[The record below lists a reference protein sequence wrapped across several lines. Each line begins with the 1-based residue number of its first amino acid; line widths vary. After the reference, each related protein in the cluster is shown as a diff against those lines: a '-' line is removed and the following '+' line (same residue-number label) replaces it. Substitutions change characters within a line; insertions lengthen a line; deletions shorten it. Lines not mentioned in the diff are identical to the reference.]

1 MKRQELINDMNF
13 KKKCCEYGLDWMNFE
28 IYGDIILVNTPD
40 KWVYVL
46 LDKNY
51 NTIGVHRVKITN
63 MHLEKNEITSGYNN
77 IYNLID
83 QSEGYCFPYP
93 FQNLSLK
100 QIISLSN
107 RINIDETNHGHS
119 SEFYVNGDL
128 IIGDNNKT
136 YICLLSYIKFLGG
149 QIEKYFLNS
158 YQMKI
163 LGFDYPDIHSYIKK
177 LMYNIRTCINCNI
190 EIGRRPFPVDI
201 LKYIG
206 QNNKDIELYDHY
218 LYNII
223 DLLLKQK
230 GYKIK
235 SGFEHYRE
243 IEPTDKSTADL
254 SILSTNL
261 LKILE
266 VTDEEVKQK
275 IDNINETFEIGCIDL
290 NSWIED
296 NKSKIKTKSK

>member
-1 MKRQELINDMNF
+1 
-13 KKKCCEYGLDWMNFE
+13 
-28 IYGDIILVNTPD
+28 
-40 KWVYVL
+40 
-46 LDKNY
+46 
-51 NTIGVHRVKITN
+51 
-63 MHLEKNEITSGYNN
+63 
-77 IYNLID
+77 
-83 QSEGYCFPYP
+83 
-93 FQNLSLK
+93 
-100 QIISLSN
+100 
-107 RINIDETNHGHS
+107 
-119 SEFYVNGDL
+119 
-128 IIGDNNKT
+128 
-136 YICLLSYIKFLGG
+136 
-149 QIEKYFLNS
+149 
-158 YQMKI
+158 MKI

-190 EIGRRPFPVDI
+190 EIGRRPSPVDI